1 MGKVIVGETSGAE
14 YEILKELGRG
24 AQGRV
29 YSIQGG
35 KYAFKQLGKK
45 TSSKAQLLKR
55 KISYIKTRS
64 IKDLPISRPLE
75 QVKGN
80 VLGYIMEMASDMES
94 LEELLKPKGD
104 NWWKETG
111 GLKKRLLILVKLSKV
126 LSDLHSRGL
135 VYGDLSPSN
144 IFISEDPNYSE
155 VFLIDCDNITHES
168 KVGEAVYTPGYGAP
182 EIVKQDSGSDTY
194 SDDFSFAIIAYQL
207 LTLNHPFIGDYVN
220 NGEPELEEQAYLGE
234 IPWVNHSEDNLN
246 RTTTGMAS
254 LITISSKMMQEF
266 EQTFESGIKNCHK
279 RTTTLKWYETIDSA
293 LNFVLQCESCG
304 NYHFFSK
311 KRICPFCNNK
321 LDFVG
326 IVSIYQFISPLKK
339 QISDQFNVQLNDV
352 EGIGKEL
359 LSKVI
364 QPNEYLVITEN
375 DLLLN
380 ASYGEL
386 YKIKVAENH
395 ILIKGINQKKITMW
409 LKGKNKLKDIDIT
422 QERRINF
429 NKIESN
435 NLLFLSQNPNSDY
448 QRVIKIRKS
457 GK

>member
-29 YSIQGG
+29 FSIKGG
-35 KYAFKQLGKK
+35 KYAFKYLGKK
-45 TSSKAQLLKR
+45 TSSRAHSLKR
-55 KISYIKTRS
+55 TISYIKTRP
-64 IKDLPISRPLE
+64 IKDLPISKPLE

-80 VLGYIMEMASDMES
+80 ALGYIMEMASDMMP

-339 QISDQFNVQLNDV
+339 QMAEEYNVDLNKVKD
-352 EGIGKEL
+352 IGNEL
-359 LSKVI
+359 LRKVI
-364 QPNEYLVITEN
+364 QPDAFLTITEK
-375 DLLLN
+375 DLFVTESNKPLF
-380 ASYGEL
+380 
-386 YKIKVAENH
+386 KVKVEDDS
-395 ILIKGINQKKITMW
+395 IFIKGIDQKSISVYRN
-409 LKGKNKLKDIDIT
+409 GNADKNMDIT
-422 QERRINF
+422 RERSANINDWF
-429 NKIESN
+429 VISKESN
-435 NLLFLSQNPNSDY
+435 PDF
-448 QRVIKIRKS
+448 QRVIKFRNYTR
-457 GK
+457 